1 MSRHVSYRGVTLD
14 MESLRREN
22 ESVPAA
28 GNMRV
33 NAKGDEIRGGKVI
46 RTAAEIARASHNRQ
60 TSVVSSGLKGSMPQ
74 AQVPVLD
81 APKKPAAPTP
91 APVVAKPK
99 ETELPNGDIVIDKDI
114 K

>member
-33 NAKGDEIRGGKVI
+33 NAKGDEIRGGKVV
-46 RTAAEIARASHNRQ
+46 RTAAEIARASHNKQ

-81 APKKPAAPTP
+81 APKKPAAP

-99 ETELPNGDIVIDKDI
+99 ETELPNGDIVIDKDT